1 MTLALQLADAAVN
14 GLALHDHTGKAAEG
28 VVVHTAPLVQRVV
41 TQVVDVYLHQ
51 PFLLRTAQDTL
62 LGKPLQQFGQ
72 YGYDVYSHIP
82 IISFTLWNP

>member
-1 MTLALQLADAAVN
+1 MALALELADTTVY
-14 GLALHDHTGKAAEG
+14 GFALHNHSGKAAKG
-28 VVVHTAPLVQRVV
+28 VVVYTAPLVQRVI

-51 PFLLRTAQDTL
+51 PFLLRPAKNTL
-62 LGKPLQQFGQ
+62 LSKALQQLGQ